1 MGHRNHWI
9 PRHVHWTPQRHS
21 ATSFRNVIPQ
31 RHSMPMNTAADSAD
45 AWTNVHDLALIF
57 IALAYGADAELT
69 DREIESVTAALGRW
83 RPDDDSETVREA
95 VVEAMAIFD
104 DDSGS
109 EEVIQAIQALSS
121 KLDAAGKLRALEDVM
136 SIAEADGLLLR
147 SERALISV
155 IATAWDLKAAESEL
169 LAKTTATVDD
179 RPLWTLLHDMALL
192 AIAVAHASTGDLNKQ
207 EIADLIKRLGGWRSE
222 LDEEDVREVIRT
234 ALETY
239 SGASMREGL
248 QHSAASIRERLPHA
262 LRLIVLDDLIS
273 VAESDGAMNASE
285 RDMIG
290 TLAQAW
296 QLGMRVSA

>member
-1 MGHRNHWI
+1 MST
-9 PRHVHWTPQRHS
+9 PEEASDSWTTVQ
-21 ATSFRNVIPQ
+21 
-31 RHSMPMNTAADSAD
+31 
-45 AWTNVHDLALIF
+45 DLALIF

-69 DREIESVTAALGRW
+69 DREIQEVTSALDRW
-83 RPDDDSETVREA
+83 RPVDDSETVREA
-95 VVEAMAIFD
+95 VVAAMAIFD
-104 DDSGS
+104 DDVGS
-109 EEVIQAIQALSS
+109 EEVIRAIQSLSG
-121 KLDAAGKLRALEDVM
+121 KLDVSEKRHALEDVM
-136 SIAEADGLLLR
+136 AIAEADGLLLR

-155 IATAWDLKAAESEL
+155 IAGAWDMRAAEAEL
-169 LAKTTATVDD
+169 LSKTTATVDD

-192 AIAVAHASTGDLNKQ
+192 AIAVAHASTGDLNRE
-207 EIADLIKRLGGWRSE
+207 EITDLIERLGHWRSE
-222 LDEEDVREVIRT
+222 LDEQDVRNVIRT

-239 SGASMREGL
+239 SGSEMRAGL
-248 QHSAASIRERLPHA
+248 QHSASSIRERLPHA

>member
-1 MGHRNHWI
+1 
-9 PRHVHWTPQRHS
+9 
-21 ATSFRNVIPQ
+21 
-31 RHSMPMNTAADSAD
+31 MPMNSATDSTD

-69 DREIESVTAALGRW
+69 DREIEEVTNALGRW

-121 KLDAAGKLRALEDVM
+121 KLDPSGKRRALEDVM

-155 IATAWDLKAAESEL
+155 IAVAWDMKSAESEL

-207 EIADLIKRLGGWRSE
+207 EIAELIKRLGGWRSE
-222 LDEEDVREVIRT
+222 LDEEDVRGVIQT

-239 SGASMREGL
+239 SGTSMREGL

-273 VAESDGAMNASE
+273 VAESDGAMNESE
-285 RDMIG
+285 RDMVG